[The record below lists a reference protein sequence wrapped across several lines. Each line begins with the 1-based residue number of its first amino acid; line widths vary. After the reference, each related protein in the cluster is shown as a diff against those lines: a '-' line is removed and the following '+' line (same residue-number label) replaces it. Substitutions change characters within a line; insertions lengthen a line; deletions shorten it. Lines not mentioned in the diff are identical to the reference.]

1 MNYFLQLNKKILLI
15 IIIFLSLTTFI
26 TLFFLNFQFNKQ
38 TKHDSIKVS
47 SYDILQPKFTINNKN
62 QKIYVSANEAN
73 VISVNKIILKNNVIL
88 KSKKFKIYAENVLF
102 NKKKQTA
109 RTNKD
114 SLFISNR
121 TRIQSKGFNMVDQGS
136 VIKFNGKTLVTISK

>member
-15 IIIFLSLTTFI
+15 VIIFLSLTTFI
-26 TLFFLNFQFNKQ
+26 TLFFLNFQFNNQ
-38 TKHDSIKVS
+38 TKNNSIKVS

-62 QKIYVSANEAN
+62 QKIYVTANEAN
-73 VISVNKIILKNNVIL
+73 VISVNKIILKNKEIF

>member
-121 TRIQSKGFNMVDQGS
+121 TRIQSKGFNLVDQGS

>member
-15 IIIFLSLTTFI
+15 VIIFLSLTTFI
-26 TLFFLNFQFNKQ
+26 TLFFLNFQFNNQ
-38 TKHDSIKVS
+38 TKNNSIKVS

-62 QKIYVSANEAN
+62 QKIYVTANEAN
-73 VISVNKIILKNNVIL
+73 VISVNKIILKNNVIF

>member
-15 IIIFLSLTTFI
+15 VIIFLSLTTFI
-26 TLFFLNFQFNKQ
+26 TLFFLNFQFNNQ
-38 TKHDSIKVS
+38 TKNNSIKVS

-62 QKIYVSANEAN
+62 QKIYVTANEAN
-73 VISVNKIILKNNVIL
+73 VISVNKIILKNNVIF

-121 TRIQSKGFNMVDQGS
+121 TKIQSKGFNMVDQGS
-136 VIKFNGKTLVTISK
+136 IIKFNGKTLVTISK